1 MKYNIEFTPDE
12 LQAIANAIGE
22 MPFRIAQPLM
32 NSIQNQVSAQQPQP
46 EFEEVP
52 EGAQVN

>member
-1 MKYNIEFTPDE
+1 MKYNIEFTPEE
-12 LQAIANAIGE
+12 LQIVANAIGE

-32 NSIQNQVSAQQPQP
+32 NSIQNQVNAQQAQP

-52 EGAQVN
+52 EGAQVQ

>member
-1 MKYNIEFTPDE
+1 MKYSIEFTPEE
-12 LQAIANAIGE
+12 LQAVANAIGE

-32 NSIQNQVSAQQPQP
+32 NTIQQQVNAQQA